1 MKVISKLSTVL
12 ISAAVITAAGVSV
25 SAKNVSVI
33 DVDTFNSF
41 GAYDFPYSESDVIF
55 PDGFSATALSRFI
68 RAGYEDDTERNSR
81 VLRMGTDSSMLFPF
95 NAGVTSGKLHISFD
109 IKQIG
114 NEAET
119 SYNKLFR
126 LLLNSNTTA
135 NYSMGYINGSVSNTT
150 YSYAWDDVTAIPE
163 SGVSQFFYSGAE
175 SLANPIRM
183 YEGGCKWAAEAVGY
197 AKDTYIT
204 PEQWHKIDIYLDRD
218 TYYYTVFLDGEE
230 VVVYSYDETTGEYGT
245 DPLDPYIAKESWY
258 DGWLRLIKGIEF
270 RVSNGENLRGTGI
283 TGSVDANDNGGYL
296 FDNIYV
302 KHYTSTDEFDD
313 EIAVTTD
320 DMGGEGIALANGKV
334 NVAFS
339 EYIDRPVTKDDV
351 VITNSVDGT
360 VVENYTIENS
370 DNMQFVIAFDE
381 TPISAGQ
388 YNVTINNVVGSVT
401 GNPIKEAGSF
411 STKAGVVI
419 IDGEEIMIPW
429 VDSLSYE
436 TYDGKTETADLGL
449 TTNVNKIK
457 VNFSAPV
464 SSDAIEEKIKISG
477 GGEDI
482 PYTCTM
488 QNDNTVAEL
497 ALSKF
502 LKEGTDYEL
511 TVSTDV
517 TALKS
522 DKVPLQNE
530 FKGEFT
536 TKQDGVFS
544 VVDYS
549 MRKINTTRTVRV
561 TLNMLKTNDM
571 KQQCTAMLVSYKNS
585 ENSSAKKVMSLDYV
599 PIEFIEDE
607 RSIEEYTI
615 SVNYNGADEVKL
627 FVFAYPTQQVM
638 LSETLDL

>member
-1 MKVISKLSTVL
+1 MAAAAAAAAGTGA
-12 ISAAVITAAGVSV
+12 SAA
-25 SAKNVSVI
+25 NVSVM
-33 DVDTFNSF
+33 DVNTFNSF
-41 GAYDFPYSESDVIF
+41 SSYSFPYSESNITF
-55 PDGFSATALSRFI
+55 PEGFSATALSRFI
-68 RAGYEDDTERNSR
+68 RTGYEDDAERNSR
-81 VLRMGTDSSMLFPF
+81 VLRLGTDASMLLPF

-119 SYNKLFR
+119 SYNKMFR

-135 NYSMGYINGSVSNTT
+135 NYSMGYVNGTVSDST
-150 YSYAWDDVTAIPE
+150 YEYAWDDVTALPE
-163 SGVSQFFYSGAE
+163 TGVSQFFYSGTE
-175 SLANPIRM
+175 GLANPIRL

-204 PEQWHKIDIYLDRD
+204 PEQWHKVDIYLDRD
-218 TYYYTVFLDGEE
+218 TYYYTVFLDGRE
-230 VVVYSYDETTGEYGT
+230 VVVYSYDETTGEYGS

-270 RVSNGENLRGTGI
+270 RISNGENLRGTGI

-320 DMGGEGIALANGKV
+320 DMGGEGIALAGGRV

-351 VITNSVDGT
+351 VVTNSADGT

-388 YNVTINNVVGSVT
+388 YNVAINNVVGSVT
-401 GNPIKEAGSF
+401 GNPVNAQGRF

-436 TYDGKTETADLGL
+436 TYEGKSETAELGL

-464 SSDAIEEKIKISG
+464 SPDAIEEKIKIIG
-477 GGEDI
+477 GGEEI

-488 QNDNTVAEL
+488 LNDSTVAEL
-497 ALSKF
+497 TLSKF
-502 LKEGTDYEL
+502 LKQGTDYEL
-511 TVSTDV
+511 TVSTEV

-522 DKVPLQNE
+522 DQVPLQNE

-536 TKQDGVFS
+536 TKQDAVFK

-561 TLNMLKTNDM
+561 TLNMLKNNDL

-585 ENSSAKKVMSLDYV
+585 ETSGAKQIMALDYV
-599 PIEFIEDE
+599 PIEFAEDE
-607 RSIEEYTI
+607 RSMMEYTI
-615 SVNYNGADEVKL
+615 SANYSGADEVKL
-627 FVFAYPTQQVM
+627 FVFAYPTQQIM
-638 LSETLDL
+638 LSETLEL